1 MSKFENVE
9 EIKKYIEKLENNLKS
24 FEDQA
29 YNINQDILK
38 AKEEINSM
46 SLLETDLK
54 RNNYEKWSQCTI
66 EEKQVEEVQANN
78 PTIDD
83 IIGGIDIR

>member
-54 RNNYEKWSQCTI
+54 RNNQEKWWEGTI
-66 EEKQVEEVQANN
+66 EEKQVEEVTSNE

>member
-1 MSKFENVE
+1 MSKFESVE

-54 RNNYEKWSQCTI
+54 RNNYEKWCQCTI
-66 EEKQVEEVQANN
+66 EEKQVEEIEENQ
-78 PTIDD
+78 PTISD
-83 IIGGIDIR
+83 IIGGIEIN

>member
-1 MSKFENVE
+1 MARFESE
-9 EIKKYIEKLENNLKS
+9 EKAKEYIEKLENNLKS

-54 RNNYEKWSQCTI
+54 RNNYEKWCQCSV
-66 EEKQVEEVQANN
+66 EEKQVEEIEGNE

>member
-1 MSKFENVE
+1 MSKFENAE
-9 EIKKYIEKLENNLKS
+9 EIKKYIEKLELNLKQ

-54 RNNYEKWSQCTI
+54 RNNYDKWCQCSI
-66 EEKQVEEVQANN
+66 EEQQVQEIEENE
-78 PTIDD
+78 PTIND
-83 IIGGIDIR
+83 IIGGIDLR

>member
-1 MSKFENVE
+1 MKFENVE

-24 FEDQA
+24 FQDQS
-29 YNINQDILK
+29 YNISQDILK

-54 RNNYEKWSQCTI
+54 RNNYEKWCQCTI
-66 EEKQVEEVQANN
+66 EEKQVEEIEENE
-78 PTIDD
+78 PTISD
-83 IIGGIDIR
+83 IIGGIDIK

>member
-1 MSKFENVE
+1 MARFESE
-9 EIKKYIEKLENNLKS
+9 EKAKEYIEKLENNLKS

-54 RNNYEKWSQCTI
+54 RNNYEKWCQCSI
-66 EEKQVEEVQANN
+66 EEKQVEEVTSNE
-78 PTIDD
+78 PTISD
-83 IIGGIDIR
+83 IIGGIDIK

>member
-1 MSKFENVE
+1 MSKFESVE
-9 EIKKYIEKLENNLKS
+9 AAQKFLADIENNLKP

-54 RNNYEKWSQCTI
+54 RNNYEKWCQCSI
-66 EEKQVEEVQANN
+66 EEKQVEEVTSNE

>member
-1 MSKFENVE
+1 MSKFETIE
-9 EIKKYIEKLENNLKS
+9 EIQKYIESLENNLKE

-46 SLLETDLK
+46 SLLETEMK
-54 RNNYEKWSQCTI
+54 RNNYEKWCQCTV
-66 EEKQVEEVQANN
+66 EEKQVEEIQAQE
-78 PTIDD
+78 PTISD
-83 IIGGIDIR
+83 IINGGIL

>member
-9 EIKKYIEKLENNLKS
+9 EIKKYIEKLENNLKQ

-54 RNNYEKWSQCTI
+54 RNNYEKWCECSI
-66 EEKQVEEVQANN
+66 EEKQVEEVTSNE

-83 IIGGIDIR
+83 IIGGIDIN

>member
-1 MSKFENVE
+1 MSKFENVD
-9 EIKKYIEKLENNLKS
+9 EIKKYIEKLENNLKQ

-29 YNINQDILK
+29 FNINQDILK

-54 RNNYEKWSQCTI
+54 RNNYDKWCQCTI
-66 EEKQVEEVQANN
+66 EEQQVEVIEANEASIEDLIN
-78 PTIDD
+78 
-83 IIGGIDIR
+83 GGIL